1 MLAQRAR
8 SPSIDMSPPRSTANS
23 VLFAPESAPGKF
35 AGGMI
40 AATCVG
46 GPFDAAAGG
55 GKTCADGGGL
65 VLMALGAGGGRVPS
79 RPGPRGRRR
88 GGGSARSNPLAAGG
102 GAPSTRDR
110 VP

>member
-23 VLFAPESAPGKF
+23 VLFAPESAPGMF

-65 VLMALGAGGGRVPS
+65 VLTAFGAGGGRVPS
-79 RPGPRGRRR
+79 WPGPVGRRR
-88 GGGSARSNPLAAGG
+88 GDGLAGSKSTAGG
-102 GAPSTRDR
+102 GAEAG
-110 VP
+110 